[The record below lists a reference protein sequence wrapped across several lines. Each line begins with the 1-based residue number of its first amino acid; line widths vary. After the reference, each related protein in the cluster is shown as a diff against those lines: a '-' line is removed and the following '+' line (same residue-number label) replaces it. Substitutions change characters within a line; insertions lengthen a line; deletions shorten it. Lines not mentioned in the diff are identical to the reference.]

1 MFDNNWLLF
10 VGVCAVIFCAYY
22 LQKINEG
29 LKSIHYLNNEQLT
42 KLEKIYDK
50 LALMYYNKDN
60 YENDFD
66 SK

>member
-10 VGVCAVIFCAYY
+10 VGVCAVLICVYY

-29 LKSIHYLNNEQLT
+29 LKSIHYLNNQQLM

-50 LALMYYNKDN
+50 LALMYYNK
-60 YENDFD
+60 EN
-66 SK
+66 